1 MVNTLTLNPAM
12 DKILYIDRFQRDITN
27 RARRQLLTV
36 GGKGTHVS
44 MTLQKLGIQN
54 RAFGFGY
61 GRNGQTIIRAL
72 EEQGIETRF
81 FYSDQDDRES
91 RTNYVIIEETHGSST
106 TVAERGVEPTA
117 PEVAW
122 LLDCLERE
130 TASGDALVL
139 AGDAS
144 NFRDPLI
151 YCHIMRRLKGKKVRI
166 FLDAS
171 GPSLKRSLEEGPY
184 LIKPNRDE
192 LAELCGLAIQT
203 DQDVLT
209 ALKKLERYDIPVIAV
224 SLGGD
229 GSVVKMGGEIYRVK
243 PPKIDA
249 VNTAGCGDS
258 FLSGILYGLEK
269 GLTTEE
275 TLDYATAV
283 SAAAAA
289 CSLSIGFDEALRDSL
304 LHKAKIVKL

>member
-27 RARRQLLTV
+27 RAKRQLLTV

-44 MTLQKLGIQN
+44 ITLQKLGIRN

-61 GRNGQTIIRAL
+61 GRTGQTIIRAL

-91 RTNYVIIEETHGSST
+91 RTNYVIIEEAHGSST

-117 PEVAW
+117 REVEW
-122 LLDCLERE
+122 LLDSLERD
-130 TASGDALVL
+130 TAPSDALVL

-144 NFRDPLI
+144 NFQDPLI
-151 YCHIMRRLKGKKVRI
+151 YCRIMRRLKEKKARV

-203 DQDVLT
+203 DRDVLN

-269 GLTTEE
+269 GLATEE

-289 CSLSIGFDEALRDSL
+289 WSLSIGFDEALRDSL

>member
-12 DKILYIDRFQRDITN
+12 DKILYIDQFQRDATN
-27 RARRQLLTV
+27 RATRQLLTV

-44 MTLQKLGIQN
+44 MTLQKLGVHS

-61 GRNGQTIIRAL
+61 GRIGQAIIQAL
-72 EEQGIETRF
+72 EELGIETRF
-81 FYSDQDDRES
+81 FYSGQDGRES
-91 RTNYVIIEETHGSST
+91 RTNYIIIEQAHGSST
-106 TVAERGVEPTA
+106 TVAERGVEPA
-117 PEVAW
+117 AGEVEW

-130 TASGDALVL
+130 TAQGDALVL

-151 YCHIMRRLKGKKVRI
+151 YGRIMRRLKEKKVRI

-171 GPSLKRSLEEGPY
+171 GPSLRRSLEEGPY
-184 LIKPNRDE
+184 LIKPNRNE
-192 LAELCGLAIQT
+192 LAELCGFAIRT
-203 DQDVLT
+203 DQDVLS
-209 ALKKLERYDIPVIAV
+209 ALKKLERYDIPIVAV

-229 GSVVKMGGEIYRVK
+229 GSVVKMGGELYRVK
-243 PPKIDA
+243 PPRVDA

-258 FLSGILYGLEK
+258 FLSGILYGLEQ
-269 GLTTEE
+269 GLAAEE

-289 CSLSIGFDEALRDSL
+289 WPLSTGFDEALRDSL
-304 LHKAKIVKL
+304 LHQAQIIKL

>member
-12 DKILYIDRFQRDITN
+12 DKILYIDQFQRDATN

-44 MTLQKLGIQN
+44 MTLQKLGVRN
-54 RAFGFGY
+54 RAFGVGY
-61 GRNGQTIIRAL
+61 GRIGQTIIRAL

-81 FYSDQDDRES
+81 FYSDRDGRES
-91 RTNYVIIEETHGSST
+91 RTNYVIIEEARGSST

-117 PEVAW
+117 QEVEW
-122 LLDCLERE
+122 LLGRLERE
-130 TASGDALVL
+130 TAPGDALVL

-144 NFRDPLI
+144 NFQDPMI
-151 YCHIMRRLKGKKVRI
+151 YSRIIRRLKGKKVRI

-192 LAELCGLAIQT
+192 LAELCGFAIQT
-203 DQDVLT
+203 DRDVLN
-209 ALKKLERYDIPVIAV
+209 ALQKLEPYGIPVVAV

-229 GSVVKMGGEIYRVK
+229 GSVVKMGGAVYRVR
-243 PPKIDA
+243 PPEVDA

-258 FLSGILYGLEK
+258 FLSGILYGLEQ
-269 GLTTEE
+269 GLAEEE
-275 TLDYATAV
+275 TLDHATAV

-289 CSLSIGFDEALRDSL
+289 WPLSIGFDEALRDSL
-304 LHKAKIVKL
+304 LHKAQIVKL

>member
-12 DKILYIDRFQRDITN
+12 DKILYIDRLQRDITN
-27 RARRQLLTV
+27 RVKRQLLTV

-44 MTLQKLGIQN
+44 MTLQALGIRN

-61 GRNGQTIIRAL
+61 GRIGQTIIRAL

-81 FYSDQDDRES
+81 FYSGQDDRES
-91 RTNYVIIEETHGSST
+91 RTNYIIIEEAYGSST
-106 TVAERGVEPTA
+106 TVAERGVEPT
-117 PEVAW
+117 PQEVEW
-122 LLDCLERE
+122 LLDCLDRE
-130 TASGDALVL
+130 AAPGDALVL

-151 YCHIMRRLKGKKVRI
+151 YCRIMRRLKGKKVRI

-171 GPSLKRSLEEGPY
+171 GLPLKRSLEEGPY

-192 LAELCGLAIQT
+192 LAELCGFAIQT
-203 DQDVLT
+203 DRDVLN
-209 ALKKLERYDIPVIAV
+209 ALKNLERYAIPIIAV
-224 SLGGD
+224 SLGED
-229 GSVVKMGGEIYRVK
+229 GSVVKMDGEVYRVT
-243 PPKIDA
+243 PPKINA

-269 GLTTEE
+269 GLSAEE

-289 CSLSIGFDEALRDSL
+289 CSLSIGFDESLRDSL
-304 LHKAKIVKL
+304 LYKAKIVKL